1 MSSFIPYVI
10 DNQNHRMAEVVSGI
24 LEMWTK
30 TPVVKSN
37 YAGEVRVVR
46 V

>member
-1 MSSFIPYVI
+1 MPQSEAAAGAVSKPY
-10 DNQNHRMAEVVSGI
+10 MG
-24 LEMWTK
+24 LEMRTK